1 MIHSDLIGCIQL
13 GYYPRRYASEGTN
26 YDPVS
31 VSLSVCLSQVGVLS
45 KWMDGSSWFLA
56 CRLLLIYP
64 TVCCKEI

>member
-31 VSLSVCLSQVGVLS
+31 VSLSVCLSVTSGCS
-45 KWMDGSSWFLA
+45 IEMDGRIQLVFGMSASFDLSYSV
-56 CRLLLIYP
+56 L
-64 TVCCKEI
+64 